1 MTQQKVIPVRFVYR
15 SESMVT
21 LMSLMEN
28 AGIWKQHGIDV
39 RDYRYSDDPLDSEEQ
54 LLDGGIDF
62 IFGNHVS
69 PYMRLAQGE
78 PMVCLA
84 QTENWMHQWVA
95 TSDSV
100 TDLHQLQDKR
110 VVTVPLFEN
119 GKFSGHGNGNKIL
132 LLELQ
137 GLDTQ
142 RMEFMPPKEAGNA
155 VEAVRD
161 GKADACFVSPERAE
175 RAIEAGLRIHRLPP
189 MPMVHSI
196 TFTTTQPRLRQDED
210 FAERIM
216 KVLVDATAFFKTR
229 KDESL
234 ELLKNPIAPFRTPGD
249 YQRLVD
255 NYEEHAGEY
264 ETKPYPRAEA
274 IINVH
279 KLACM
284 VYPEAKTV
292 NPLELWDTQT
302 LRQIHSTG
310 YVDSLYGGKG
320 KVTADIHKVLHRGEC
335 DD

>member
-1 MTQQKVIPVRFVYR
+1 LAQQKVIPIRFVYR
-15 SESMVT
+15 SESMVP
-21 LMSLMEN
+21 LMSIMEN
-28 AGIWKQHGIDV
+28 GGIWKQHGIDV

-84 QTENWMHQWVA
+84 QTENWLHSWIA
-95 TSDSV
+95 TSEDV
-100 TDLHQLQDKR
+100 TDLHQLQNKR
-110 VVTVPLFEN
+110 VVAVPLFVD
-119 GKFSGHGNGNKIL
+119 GKFAGHGNGNRIL
-132 LLELQ
+132 QLELE
-137 GLDTQ
+137 GLDTG
-142 RMEFMPPKEAGNA
+142 RMEFIHPKEAGNA

-161 GKADACFVSPERAE
+161 GKASALFVSPDRAQ
-175 RAIEAGLRIHRLPP
+175 RAIDAGLKIHRLSP

-196 TFTTTQPRLRQDED
+196 TFTTTQPRLRQEED

-216 KVLVDATAFFKTR
+216 KVLVEATAFFKTK

-234 ELLKNPIAPFRTPGD
+234 ELLKTPIAPFRTEND
-249 YQRLVD
+249 YQKLVD
-255 NYEEHAGEY
+255 NYEEMAAEY

-310 YVDSLYGGKG
+310 YVDNLYGGKNN
-320 KVTADIHKVLHRGEC
+320 VITDINKVLHRGEC